1 MALHRFGVVV
11 VSALLVSS
19 SAWSFG
25 SDSKQASP
33 GDDFKRAVKAIEGKD
48 FATAEKLLTDYL
60 KKKEK
65 DASGW
70 NYLAYAQRNQG
81 KNDEAMQNYNT
92 ALSIDPNHKGA
103 LEYQGELF
111 LKLGNMDAAKANLE
125 KLQKI
130 CSAKCDE
137 RDLLQAAIERVKD
150 GKAAWVEPV
159 NSGEKNA
166 AQGR

>member
-1 MALHRFGVVV
+1 MAIGRFSVVVASILV
-11 VSALLVSS
+11 VSALVVSS
-19 SAWSFG
+19 GAFAFG
-25 SDSKQASP
+25 SDSKQATP
-33 GDDFKRAVKAIEGKD
+33 GDDYTKAVKAIDGKD
-48 FATAEKLLTDYL
+48 FAGAEKLLLDYV

-81 KNDEAMQNYNT
+81 KNDEAMMNYNT

-111 LKLGNMDAAKANLE
+111 LKLGNMDGAKANLE
-125 KLQKI
+125 KLQKV
-130 CSAKCDE
+130 CSAKCEE

-159 NSGEKNA
+159 PASK
-166 AQGR
+166 GR